1 MVLCI
6 GQQIKEWIWD
16 RAAAPGSR
24 NDPAGIYIPR
34 SFSTSLHARTW
45 SEFQVFSLPFVVHV
59 EEFADEL
66 VDGVLG
72 LQLDVH
78 GEEEGREE
86 EDGAREADQLGR
98 AQLAGLVLVRV
109 VRPIGPATLK

>member
-1 MVLCI
+1 MHAHTFPIPLLTRQLTVL
-6 GQQIKEWIWD
+6 
-16 RAAAPGSR
+16 
-24 NDPAGIYIPR
+24 
-34 SFSTSLHARTW
+34 
-45 SEFQVFSLPFVVHV
+45 LPFVVHV
-59 EEFADEL
+59 EELADEL

-72 LQLDVH
+72 LALDVH
-78 GEEEGREE
+78 GEEEGGEE

>member
-1 MVLCI
+1 MHAHTFPIPLLTRQLMVL
-6 GQQIKEWIWD
+6 
-16 RAAAPGSR
+16 
-24 NDPAGIYIPR
+24 
-34 SFSTSLHARTW
+34 
-45 SEFQVFSLPFVVHV
+45 LPFVVHV
-59 EEFADEL
+59 EELADEL

-72 LQLDVH
+72 LELDVH
-78 GEEEGREE
+78 GEEEGGEE

>member
-1 MVLCI
+1 MLAHTFPIPLLTRQLMVL
-6 GQQIKEWIWD
+6 
-16 RAAAPGSR
+16 
-24 NDPAGIYIPR
+24 
-34 SFSTSLHARTW
+34 
-45 SEFQVFSLPFVVHV
+45 LPFVVHV
-59 EEFADEL
+59 EELADEL

-72 LQLDVH
+72 LELDIH
-78 GEEEGREE
+78 GEEEGGEE